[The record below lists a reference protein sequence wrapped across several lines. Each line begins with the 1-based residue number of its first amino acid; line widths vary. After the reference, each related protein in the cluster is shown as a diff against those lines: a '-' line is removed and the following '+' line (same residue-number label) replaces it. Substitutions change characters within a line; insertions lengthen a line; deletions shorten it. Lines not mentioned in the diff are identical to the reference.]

1 LEWQD
6 EGFVLTRRRHGE
18 AALVVHAFT
27 FQHGR
32 HAGLVQGGG
41 ARANAHLWQPGNRLD
56 LHWHARIAEQ
66 LGNLKGEPIRLHA
79 ADVLDTPLALA
90 GLSSAMALL
99 DQGTAERDPH
109 PGLYAATVRLADAL
123 GEDEAWLAHYVR
135 FELVLLAEAGFGLS
149 LDRCAVTGATEDLA
163 YVSPR
168 TGSAVSS
175 EAAGDW
181 TPRLLRLP
189 RFLVDDSVPDR
200 AAVLDG
206 LRLTGHFL
214 DQRLFEAIDRP
225 IPPARERLLDLLQ
238 PAGKDEKEG

>member
-1 LEWQD
+1 LEWHD

-18 AALVVHAFT
+18 ASLIVSAFT
-27 FQHGR
+27 FEHGR

-66 LGNLKGEPIRLHA
+66 LGNLKGEPIQLHA

-90 GLSSAMALL
+90 GLSAAMALL

-109 PGLYAATVRLADAL
+109 PVLYAATVRLADAL
-123 GEDEAWLAHYVR
+123 GGENWLADYVR
-135 FELVLLAEAGFGLS
+135 FELVLLAEAGFGLA
-149 LDRCAVTGATEDLA
+149 LDRCAVTGVTEDLA

-168 TGSAVSS
+168 SGSAVSR
-175 EAAGDW
+175 EAAADW
-181 TPRLLRLP
+181 APRLLRLP
-189 RFLVDDSVPDR
+189 PFLVDGSTPDR
-200 AAVLDG
+200 AQVLDG

-214 DQRLFEAIDRP
+214 DQRLFEAVDRP
-225 IPPARERLLDLLQ
+225 LPQARLRFLDLLQ
-238 PAGKDEKEG
+238 PPADPDT

>member
-1 LEWQD
+1 MEWQD

-18 AALVVHAFT
+18 AGLVVHAFT

-56 LHWHARIAEQ
+56 LHWHARMAEQ
-66 LGNLKGEPIRLHA
+66 LGNLKGEAIRTHA

-109 PGLYAATVRLADAL
+109 PGLYAATVQLADAL
-123 GEDEAWLAHYVR
+123 CDDDAWLGHYVR
-135 FELVLLAEAGFGLS
+135 FELVLLAETGFGLS
-149 LDRCAVTGATEDLA
+149 LDRCAVTGVTEDLD

-168 TGSAVSS
+168 TGSAVSY
-175 EAAGDW
+175 EAAADW
-181 TPRLLRLP
+181 APRLLKLP
-189 RFLVDDSVPDR
+189 RFLLDGSHPDR
-200 AAVLDG
+200 AQVLDG
-206 LRLTGHFL
+206 LRLAGHFL
-214 DQRLFEAIDRP
+214 EQRLFEAVDRP
-225 IPPARERLLDLLQ
+225 VPPARERLVGLLQ
-238 PAGKDEKEG
+238 PSG